1 MQFFYEKKLLWIFL
15 NLLNPTS
22 ILCCCSFTILC
33 TFDEGHMER
42 WRTWKDI
49 NCPSDRANPILEPTR
64 RLIKREPGTCS
75 AEKLASN
82 SRQNLCCRYW
92 GFWRAPQET
101 PGKEI
106 WCQKE
111 TNAMT
116 TAGTNS
122 PRCRVRPCRLMIK
135 KK

>member
-1 MQFFYEKKLLWIFL
+1 MQFFYEKTLLWIFL

-22 ILCCCSFTILC
+22 ILCCCFFIILC
-33 TFDEGHMER
+33 TFDEWHMER

-49 NCPSDRANPILEPTR
+49 NCPSDRANPILEPTKKAYKGR
-64 RLIKREPGTCS
+64 TCDVRV
-75 AEKLASN
+75 LAN
-82 SRQNLCCRYW
+82 SRQNLCCMYM

-106 WCQKE
+106 RRQKK

-122 PRCRVRPCRLMIK
+122 PGWRVRHCRLMIK

>member
-1 MQFFYEKKLLWIFL
+1 MLLFL
-15 NLLNPTS
+15 YHTMY
-22 ILCCCSFTILC
+22 FRGGT
-33 TFDEGHMER
+33 HA
-42 WRTWKDI
+42 WKDDGREKTLTVQVTEQI
-49 NCPSDRANPILEPTR
+49 LSWNPR
-64 RLIKREPGTCS
+64 GKLIKREPGTYS
-75 AEKLASN
+75 AEKLVAN

-106 WCQKE
+106 WRQKE

-122 PRCRVRPCRLMIK
+122 PRCRVRHCRLMIK